1 MLRTFSG
8 SNLKKKLRSF
18 GLGPHY
24 KEIVRKKKKKEK
36 RVQSARRQEAVY
48 AKRDCISSASD
59 KFCSYDHLKCS
70 LRFCTSVVKIL
81 SETTL
86 NRIKLTWLR
95 SAHVISTSGPLI
107 EKAKLCS
114 RNARVLISLITWF
127 LYTIEG
133 AWCKTEESP

>member
-1 MLRTFSG
+1 M
-8 SNLKKKLRSF
+8 
-18 GLGPHY
+18 
-24 KEIVRKKKKKEK
+24 KKKKKEK

-48 AKRDCISSASD
+48 AKRDCISSD

-95 SAHVISTSGPLI
+95 SSHVISTCGPLI
-107 EKAKLCS
+107 EKQYCVLGMRACS
-114 RNARVLISLITWF
+114 F
-127 LYTIEG
+127 L
-133 AWCKTEESP
+133 

>member
-1 MLRTFSG
+1 M
-8 SNLKKKLRSF
+8 
-18 GLGPHY
+18 
-24 KEIVRKKKKKEK
+24 KKKKKKRKEK

-95 SAHVISTSGPLI
+95 SSHVISTCGPLI
-107 EKAKLCS
+107 EKQYCVLGMRACS
-114 RNARVLISLITWF
+114 F
-127 LYTIEG
+127 L
-133 AWCKTEESP
+133 